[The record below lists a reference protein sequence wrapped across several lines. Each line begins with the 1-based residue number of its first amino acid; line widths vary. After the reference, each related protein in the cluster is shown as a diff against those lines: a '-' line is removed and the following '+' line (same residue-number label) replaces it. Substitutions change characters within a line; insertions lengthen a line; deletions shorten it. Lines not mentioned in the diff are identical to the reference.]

1 MSSPA
6 TITSI
11 EEFVMVNPTEGYSLC
26 LKVEGIGVTKDG
38 KSGFER
44 SSPFEPASSDTQQ
57 TSPPEEQAGENPD
70 GIKGKVRRCHERVS
84 GSKM

>member
-11 EEFVMVNPTEGYSLC
+11 EEFVMVNPTEGKSLG
-26 LKVEGIGVTKDG
+26 LKVEGSGVTRDVKR
-38 KSGFER
+38 GFER

-57 TSPPEEQAGENPD
+57 MSPPEEHVGENPC
-70 GIKGKVRRCHERVS
+70 GISGKTRRCHERVS